1 MDSIRRTE
9 LLARRLHSHALT
21 SPVSI
26 PDGAPGVVDRL
37 FALQGQDLPG
47 ALWSLGLRSGSTLTE
62 VTAAF
67 DDGTLVRS
75 WPFRGT
81 LHVLRAEDVHWT
93 LALTSERIL
102 RSAVRRR
109 EELELDPET
118 LEKARAA
125 AVGALT
131 GGGRLSRRELLE
143 LFEAA
148 GIRTNG
154 QRGYHLLWHLSVT
167 GTTVLGPMQGSEQLF
182 VLLDEWV
189 SEPRRLDRDASL
201 AELVRRYLAG
211 RAPAG
216 TADIAW
222 WAKLPLADIRAGLAE
237 AAADLDEVDYA
248 GTPHWRLSGGAEFP
262 GDPSDRTDAAEPGF
276 RTRSVALLPGFDE
289 YLLGYTDRSA
299 ALAAEHAPL
308 TVPGGNGIFKPTLV
322 IRGRIAGLW
331 SRKST
336 AKKTVLSLH
345 PFAPIPR
352 RDHAGIRRA
361 AEEYGRFLAV
371 PVELDPS

>member
-1 MDSIRRTE
+1 MDRIRRTE
-9 LLARRLHSHALT
+9 VLARRLRSHGLT
-21 SPVSI
+21 TSVSI
-26 PDGAPGVVDRL
+26 EGGTPGAVDRL

-47 ALWSLGLRSGSTLTE
+47 ALWSLGLRSGSTLAE

-81 LHVLRAEDVHWT
+81 LHVLRGEDVHWT

-109 EELELDPET
+109 EELELDAET
-118 LEKARAA
+118 LEKTTAV

-143 LFEAA
+143 LFETA
-148 GIRTNG
+148 GIRTSG

-189 SEPRRLDRDASL
+189 PQPRRLDRTASL

-211 RAPAG
+211 RAPAT

-222 WAKLPLADIRAGLAE
+222 WAKLPLADVRAGLAE
-237 AAADLDEVDYA
+237 AAADLEEVEYDGA
-248 GTPHWRLSGGAEFP
+248 PHWRLSGGAA
-262 GDPSDRTDAAEPGF
+262 DAAGPAA
-276 RTRSVALLPGFDE
+276 RTRSVVLLPGFDE

-299 ALAAEHAPL
+299 ALAAEHAQL

-322 IRGRIAGLW
+322 LDGRIAGLW
-331 SRKST
+331 SRKSS
-336 AKKTVLSLH
+336 AKKTVLTVR
-345 PFAPIPR
+345 PFAPIPQR
-352 RDHAGIRRA
+352 ALPGLRRA
-361 AEEYGRFLAV
+361 AKEYGRFLGV
-371 PVELDPS
+371 PAEVDPF